1 MVMKRIFLPL
11 LIAVLGF
18 CNPHPASAQAT
29 KPAPQEL
36 ATVADPPTAET
47 LREELR
53 EIMRLYPYT
62 VGEIL
67 RRDPSLMAKPDY
79 MAPYPKLVEFLNA
92 HPEAARNVEYYFEGY
107 GSWGER
113 RNIDPNFEA
122 LGVLLGGMAGVFIV
136 ITLLGVLTWL
146 VRSFIQHRRWL
157 KASQLQTD
165 VHTKLMERM
174 TTNDELLAYIQSP
187 AGRRFLEAAPVR
199 ADIEAPAI
207 SAPVGSIIWSMM
219 AGIVLAV
226 VGAGFRYS
234 ASFVAG
240 ADDAHQAF
248 VVVGVIILSLGIG
261 FILASLMAFVVSSR
275 LGLFPQKAA
284 PQESESGH
292 A

>member
-1 MVMKRIFLPL
+1 MKRILLPL

-18 CNPHPASAQAT
+18 CQPAAAQTRADG
-29 KPAPQEL
+29 QETQAVRNL
-36 ATVADPPTAET
+36 PPSAET
-47 LREELR
+47 VREDFR
-53 EIMRLYPYT
+53 EIMRQYPYT

-67 RRDPSLMAKPDY
+67 RRDPSLLSKPDY
-79 MAPYPKLVEFLNA
+79 MAPYPKLVEFITA
-92 HPEAARNVEYYFEGY
+92 HPEVARNVEYYFEGY

-113 RNIDPNFEA
+113 RQINPNFEA
-122 LGVLLGGMAGVFIV
+122 LGVLLGGMAGIFII

-174 TTNDELLAYIQSP
+174 TTNEELLAYIQSP
-187 AGRRFLEAAPVR
+187 AGRKFLEATPVR
-199 ADIEAPAI
+199 TDLDSPSI
-207 SAPVGSIIWSMM
+207 SAPIGSIIWSMM

-226 VGAGFRYS
+226 VGVGFRLS
-234 ASFVAG
+234 ARSIP
-240 ADDAHQAF
+240 DDAQQAF
-248 VVVGVIILSLGIG
+248 VVVGMIILSLGVG

>member
-1 MVMKRIFLPL
+1 MVMKRILLPL
-11 LIAVLGF
+11 LFAVVGF
-18 CNPHPASAQAT
+18 CSPAAAQTT
-29 KPAPQEL
+29 KPAPEEVQ
-36 ATVADPPTAET
+36 VAKAPSAEAI
-47 LREELR
+47 REDLR
-53 EIMRLYPYT
+53 EILQQYPYT
-62 VGEIL
+62 VAEIL
-67 RRDPSLMAKPDY
+67 RRDPSLMARADY
-79 MAPYPKLVEFLNA
+79 MAPYPKLVEFIGA
-92 HPEAARNVEYYFEGY
+92 HPEIAKNVEYYFEGY

-113 RNIDPNFEA
+113 RQLNPNFEA
-122 LGVLLGGMAGVFIV
+122 LGVLLGGMAGVFVV
-136 ITLLGVLTWL
+136 ITILGVLTWL

-165 VHTKLMERM
+165 VHTKLMDRM
-174 TTNDELLAYIQSP
+174 TSNEELLAYIQSP

-199 ADIEAPAI
+199 ADIEAPSI

-234 ASFVAG
+234 ASFVAAG
-240 ADDAHQAF
+240 DDAHQAF
-248 VVVGVIILSLGIG
+248 VVVGVIILSLGVG